1 MARWTGRV
9 VVMVAA
15 VLLWPAAVSAGETI
29 EYKYVAQGRL
39 VKVLHTDSS
48 TENQNVQACYTYD
61 KAGNRVKVKTST
73 SSPTPPA
80 DCT

>member
-48 TENQNVQACYTYD
+48 T
-61 KAGNRVKVKTST
+61 
-73 SSPTPPA
+73 
-80 DCT
+80 